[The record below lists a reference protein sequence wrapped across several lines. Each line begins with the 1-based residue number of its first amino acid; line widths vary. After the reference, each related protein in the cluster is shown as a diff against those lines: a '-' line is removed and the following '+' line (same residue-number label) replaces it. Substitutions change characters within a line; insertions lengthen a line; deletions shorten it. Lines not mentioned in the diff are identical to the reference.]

1 MAEGEE
7 LVHRIWERWNS
18 GNRDVRDDEVDPEV
32 EIHSALTNAV
42 YHGYDGVERWI
53 HEIDD
58 QFSDWRLRLDSI
70 DESREDVVVVTGSIS
85 MRGRQS
91 GLDLHQPAGWVVEL
105 RDGRMLKL
113 RNFVDPDEAVAFAA
127 RTR

>member
-7 LVHRIWERWNS
+7 LVRRIWARWNS
-18 GNRDVRDDEVDPEV
+18 GDRELREDEVDDEV

-42 YHGYDGVERWI
+42 YHGYEGAERWM

-58 QFSDWRLRLDSI
+58 QFSDWKLELDSV
-70 DESREDVVVVTGSIS
+70 DVPREGVVVATGSIS

-105 RDGRMLKL
+105 RGGRLL
-113 RNFVDPDEAVAFAA
+113 RLHNFVDPNEAAAFAA
-127 RTR
+127 RAQ